1 MRTGI
6 DRFFLNFT
14 EKVKVPR
21 GVFTGAK
28 RNTEGRSEGLLLIM
42 LVFIPHSEG
51 YTDRRRRVLC
61 SGYTKTTASHTK
73 SRIVRGL

>member
-28 RNTEGRSEGLLLIM
+28 RNTEGRSDGLFLIV
-42 LVFIPHSEG
+42 LVFIPHMRDIPTVKG
-51 YTDRRRRVLC
+51 GFFARGTRRRRRPIQKAE
-61 SGYTKTTASHTK
+61 S
-73 SRIVRGL
+73 